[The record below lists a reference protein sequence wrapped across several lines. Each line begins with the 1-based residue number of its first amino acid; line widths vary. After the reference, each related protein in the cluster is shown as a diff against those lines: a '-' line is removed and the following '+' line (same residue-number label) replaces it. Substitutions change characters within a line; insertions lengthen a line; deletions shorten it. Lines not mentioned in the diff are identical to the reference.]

1 MKRTWILI
9 ALLVVLILA
18 ACGGKAKETPGT
30 FESPL
35 PTATTAAGLPNPAS
49 KFCEDQGYRLEIR
62 DEAGGQVGYCIFA
75 DGTECEEW
83 AFYRGQCAPGTP
95 KP

>member
-1 MKRTWILI
+1 MKRRWIVP
-9 ALLVVLILA
+9 LLFVVLLLA
-18 ACGGKAKETPGT
+18 ACGGKAKGTPAT

-35 PTATTAAGLPNPAS
+35 TTPTTAAGIPNPAS
-49 KFCEDQGYRLEIR
+49 VFCEDQGYRLEIR
-62 DEAGGQVGYCIFA
+62 TEAGGQVGYCIFA

-83 AFYRGQCAPGTP
+83 AFFRSQCAPGTP